1 MKRDEML
8 EELKVLRAGLEDLES
23 DLEVA
28 LEEANAEAD
37 RLLGEY
43 LGDPELVEAFDAIKR
58 WYS

>member
-1 MKRDEML
+1 MNREVTL
-8 EELKVLRAGLEDLES
+8 RELKRLETGLE
-23 DLEVA
+23 A
-28 LEEANAEAD
+28 LVEDANAEAN